1 MERIKKFLK
10 EYRWYILI
18 LFIAIIVMNIRLP
31 FYVLAPGGIIKID
44 DRIQLDNGSNNDSD
58 GSINLLYAT
67 SYEGNVSSVLLSF
80 IMKNWDLEKM
90 SDMQVSDEDANEIS
104 LRNKIMLDNSIS
116 SAIYVAYTKANK
128 DINIV
133 NRENY
138 VIGTISDNKLK
149 IGDKIISVN
158 DIMVDDINT
167 IKDIIKD
174 NEVNTNLTFE
184 IERDNEILK
193 IDIPIVINNNQK
205 QLGIV
210 MITNYEYELEPSI
223 NIKFKESESGPSGG
237 LMMAVSIYNAIT
249 ENDITKGLNIA
260 GTGTIDS
267 DGNVGEIDGIKYK
280 IIGAVRNKM
289 DIIFVPSGNYE
300 EAISTK
306 KEYNYD
312 IEIVSV
318 DTFDEV
324 IDYLIKK

>member
-1 MERIKKFLK
+1 MERIKNFLK

-31 FYVLAPGGIIKID
+31 YYVLAPGGIIKID
-44 DRIQLDNGSNNDSD
+44 DRIQLDDDSNNDSD

-90 SDMQVSDEDANEIS
+90 SDMQVSDENTDEIS

-133 NRENY
+133 NRDNY
-138 VIGTISDNKLK
+138 IIGTISDNGLK

-158 DIMVDDINT
+158 GIMVDDINT
-167 IKDIIKD
+167 IKDIVKD

-184 IERDNEILK
+184 IERDNEIIK

-249 ENDITKGLNIA
+249 EDDITKGLNIA

-300 EAISTK
+300 EAITTK
-306 KEYNYD
+306 REYNYD